1 MNVKWFLRGLGVG
14 IVLTALLLCI
24 TYRNTKG
31 DTNII
36 QQAKNLGMIFPE
48 EETTDASEAAEE
60 LAQQEQVQPESV
72 SGAAVSG
79 SVVAGQGENESEA
92 DKKARKKLEQSKDDI
107 TSASNY
113 QGGKKTFV
121 VRSGL
126 LSSSV
131 AREMEAAGIIDSAD
145 AFDEFIEKN
154 GYGRKV
160 RSGTYKIPDGA
171 DYETIAKIIT
181 RQD

>member
-48 EETTDASEAAEE
+48 EETAAPAATAEE
-60 LAQQEQVQPESV
+60 LAQQVQPDSS

-92 DKKARKKLEQSKDDI
+92 DKKARKKLEQSNDDI

>member
-24 TYRNTKG
+24 TYRTTQK
-31 DTNII
+31 DTNVI

-48 EETTDASEAAEE
+48 EETTDAGAEEAEE
-60 LAQQEQVQPESV
+60 LAQQAQTENA

-113 QGGKKTFV
+113 QGATKTFV
-121 VRSGL
+121 VRNGL

-131 AREMEAAGIIDSAD
+131 AKEMQAAGIIDSAD
-145 AFDEFIEKN
+145 AFDEYVEKN